1 VEAVRFN
8 IHVLSG
14 TRIEAPLAC
23 GCHCASLVPLQEGG
37 SRIAYCGLKTLG
49 YTRCT
54 GCLRHSQVVDT
65 LLPQLSSSV
74 EIVAV
79 GADIVN

>member
-1 VEAVRFN
+1 MEAVRFD

-14 TRIEAPLAC
+14 TRIEAPLAS
-23 GCHCASLVPLQEGG
+23 GCHSASLVPLQEGG
-37 SRIAYCGLKTLG
+37 SGIANCGLRTLG

-65 LLPQLSSSV
+65 LLPQLGGSV
-74 EIVAV
+74 EVV
-79 GADIVN
+79 PVSADIVN